1 MVLNTSA
8 TIESQKDKRMKEHQ
22 RRLSSLEATLEYTFT
37 DRSLLETAL
46 THTSFVKGDGKR
58 QTHNERLEF
67 LGDAVLELCVSE
79 HLYHQQPQ
87 LQEGAMTRHRARLV
101 CERALY
107 SAAVSLGIPSY
118 LRLGNGEE
126 LTGGREK
133 PSIVSD
139 ALEAILGAIYLDGG
153 LEHARRVII
162 ERVIRLLEE
171 ARVDET
177 DKDYKTRLQEYVQ
190 KGHIGL
196 LEYECLNEMG
206 PEHQKRF
213 TICVR
218 LSGEAIGEGTGLNKQ
233 SAGQEAAKAALLR
246 LGVLEEEA

>member
-1 MVLNTSA
+1 MPDMQRAISA
-8 TIESQKDKRMKEHQ
+8 
-22 RRLSSLEATLEYTFT
+22 LEETLQYTFA

-67 LGDAVLELCVSE
+67 LGDAVLELSVSE
-79 HLYHQQPQ
+79 HLYREHPE

-101 CERALY
+101 CEQALY
-107 SAAVSLGIPSY
+107 NAALALGIPDC

-126 LTGGREK
+126 LTGGRQK

-139 ALEAILGAIYLDGG
+139 ALEAVLGAVYLDGG
-153 LEHARRVII
+153 LDNARRVILD
-162 ERVIRLLEE
+162 RVIRLLEE

-190 KGHIGL
+190 KGHIGT
-196 LEYECLNEMG
+196 LEYECLDEAG

-218 LSGEAIGEGTGLNKQ
+218 LSGEPIGEGMGLNKQ
-233 SAGQEAAKAALLR
+233 SAGQAAAKAALIR
-246 LGVLEEEA
+246 LGVLEDEA

>member
-1 MVLNTSA
+1 MTQQQDS
-8 TIESQKDKRMKEHQ
+8 
-22 RRLSSLEATLEYTFT
+22 LSTLEGTLEYTFT

-58 QTHNERLEF
+58 HTHNERLEF

-79 HLYHQQPQ
+79 HLYLEHPE

-101 CERALY
+101 CEHALY
-107 SAAVSLGIPSY
+107 SAAVTLGIPAY

-126 LTGGREK
+126 LTGGRSK

-139 ALEAILGAIYLDGG
+139 ALEAIIGAIFLDGG
-153 LEHARRVII
+153 IADAKRVIL
-162 ERVIRLLEE
+162 ERVIRLLED

-190 KGHIGL
+190 
-196 LEYECLNEMG
+196 
-206 PEHQKRF
+206 
-213 TICVR
+213 
-218 LSGEAIGEGTGLNKQ
+218 
-233 SAGQEAAKAALLR
+233 
-246 LGVLEEEA
+246 

>member
-1 MVLNTSA
+1 MPQMTNA
-8 TIESQKDKRMKEHQ
+8 
-22 RRLSSLEATLEYTFT
+22 LSLLEETLAYSFS

-79 HLYHQQPQ
+79 HLFRTHPE

-101 CERALY
+101 CEQALF
-107 SAAVSLGIPSY
+107 SAAVSLGIPEC

-126 LTGGREK
+126 LTGGRRK

-139 ALEAILGAIYLDGG
+139 ALEAVIGAIYLDGG
-153 LEHARRVII
+153 LENARRVIL
-162 ERVIRLLEE
+162 ERVIRLLED

-177 DKDYKTRLQEYVQ
+177 DRDYKTRLQEHVQ
-190 KGHIGL
+190 KGHIGI
-196 LEYECLNEMG
+196 LEYECLGETG
-206 PEHQKRF
+206 PEHQKLF

-218 LSGEAIGEGTGLNKQ
+218 LSGEPIGEGKGHNKQ
-233 SAGQEAAKAALLR
+233 NAGQAAAKDALLR
-246 LGVLEEEA
+246 LGVLGDGACD

>member
-1 MVLNTSA
+1 MTQQQDTLSA
-8 TIESQKDKRMKEHQ
+8 
-22 RRLSSLEATLEYTFT
+22 LEETLEYTFT

-79 HLYHQQPQ
+79 HLYLQQPRM
-87 LQEGAMTRHRARLV
+87 QEGAMTRHRARLV
-101 CERALY
+101 CERALF
-107 SAAVSLGIPSY
+107 SAANSLEIPAH

-126 LTGGREK
+126 LTGGRNK

-139 ALEAILGAIYLDGG
+139 ALEAVLGAIYLDGG
-153 LEHARRVII
+153 LEHARRVIL
-162 ERVIRLLEE
+162 EHVIRLLEE

-177 DKDYKTRLQEYVQ
+177 DKDYKTRLQEHVQ
-190 KGHIGL
+190 KGHIGM
-196 LEYECLNEMG
+196 LEYECMDEAG

-218 LSGEAIGEGTGLNKQ
+218 LSGEAIGTGTGLNKQ
-233 SAGQEAAKAALLR
+233 SAGQEAAKAALVHLR
-246 LGVLEEEA
+246 VLEEEA

>member
-1 MVLNTSA
+1 MPDMQQA
-8 TIESQKDKRMKEHQ
+8 
-22 RRLSSLEATLEYTFT
+22 LSTLEETLQYAFR

-79 HLYHQQPQ
+79 HLYCTHPE

-101 CERALY
+101 CEQALY
-107 SAAVSLGIPSY
+107 NAALALGIPKS

-126 LTGGREK
+126 LTGGRNK

-139 ALEAILGAIYLDGG
+139 ALEAVIGAIYLDGG
-153 LEHARRVII
+153 LEPARDVILN
-162 ERVIRLLEE
+162 RVIRLLEE

-177 DKDYKTRLQEYVQ
+177 DKDYKTRLQEFVQ
-190 KGHIGL
+190 KGHIGT
-196 LEYECLNEMG
+196 LEYECLGESG

-218 LSGEAIGEGTGLNKQ
+218 LSGESIGEGTGLNKQ
-233 SAGQEAAKAALLR
+233 SAGQEAAKAALIR
-246 LGVLEEEA
+246 FGVLEGERCD

>member
-1 MVLNTSA
+1 
-8 TIESQKDKRMKEHQ
+8 
-22 RRLSSLEATLEYTFT
+22 
-37 DRSLLETAL
+37 
-46 THTSFVKGDGKR
+46 
-58 QTHNERLEF
+58 
-67 LGDAVLELCVSE
+67 
-79 HLYHQQPQ
+79 
-87 LQEGAMTRHRARLV
+87 MTRHRARLV
-101 CERALY
+101 CERALF
-107 SAAVSLGIPSY
+107 SAANSLEIPAH

-126 LTGGREK
+126 LTGGRNK

-139 ALEAILGAIYLDGG
+139 ALEAVLGAIYLDGG
-153 LEHARRVII
+153 LEHARRVIL
-162 ERVIRLLEE
+162 EHVIRLLEE

-190 KGHIGL
+190 KGHIGM
-196 LEYECLNEMG
+196 LEYECMDEAG

-233 SAGQEAAKAALLR
+233 SAGQEAARAALIR

>member
-1 MVLNTSA
+1 MTQQQDTLSLL
-8 TIESQKDKRMKEHQ
+8 ES
-22 RRLSSLEATLEYTFT
+22 TLEYTFT

-79 HLYHQQPQ
+79 HLYLQQPQ

-107 SAAVSLGIPSY
+107 GAAVSLGIPAQ

-126 LTGGREK
+126 LTGGRSK

-139 ALEAILGAIYLDGG
+139 ALEAVLGAIYLDGG
-153 LEHARRVII
+153 IANAKRVIL
-162 ERVIRLLEE
+162 ERIIRLLET

-177 DKDYKTRLQEYVQ
+177 DKDYKTRLQEHVQ
-190 KGHIGL
+190 KLHIGT
-196 LEYECLNEMG
+196 LEYECMDEAG

-218 LSGEAIGEGTGLNKQ
+218 LSGEAIGEGTGHTKQ
-233 SAGQEAAKAALLR
+233 SAGQEAARAALIQ
-246 LGVLEEEA
+246 LGVLEDEA

>member
-1 MVLNTSA
+1 MPQPTNALDA
-8 TIESQKDKRMKEHQ
+8 LEES
-22 RRLSSLEATLEYTFT
+22 LAYTFHN
-37 DRSLLETAL
+37 RSLLEAAL

-79 HLYHQQPQ
+79 HLYIGHPE

-101 CERALY
+101 CEQALF
-107 SAAVSLGIPSY
+107 SAAVALGVPDG
-118 LRLGNGEE
+118 LLLGNGEE
-126 LTGGREK
+126 LTGGRKK

-139 ALEAILGAIYLDGG
+139 ALEAVIGAIYLDGG
-153 LEHARRVII
+153 LEHARRVIL

-177 DKDYKTRLQEYVQ
+177 DRDYKTRLQEHVQ

-196 LEYECLNEMG
+196 LEYECLDEAG

-218 LSGEAIGEGTGLNKQ
+218 LSGEAIGEGTGLSKQ
-233 SAGQEAAKAALLR
+233 SAGQAAARDALIR
-246 LGVLEEEA
+246 LGVLEDGACD

>member
-1 MVLNTSA
+1 MPDMPNVLSP
-8 TIESQKDKRMKEHQ
+8 
-22 RRLSSLEATLEYTFT
+22 LEDTLRYTFKN
-37 DRSLLETAL
+37 RSLLETAL

-79 HLYHQQPQ
+79 HLYLGHPE

-101 CERALY
+101 CEKALF
-107 SAAVSLGIPSY
+107 SAAKTLGIPEH

-126 LTGGREK
+126 LTGGRGK

-139 ALEAILGAIYLDGG
+139 ALEAVLGAIYLDGG
-153 LEHARRVII
+153 LEPARRVIL

-171 ARVDET
+171 AHVDET
-177 DKDYKTRLQEYVQ
+177 DKDYKTRLQEHVQ
-190 KGHIGL
+190 RDHIGT
-196 LEYECLNEMG
+196 LEYECLGETG
-206 PEHQKRF
+206 PEHQKLF

-218 LSGEAIGEGTGLNKQ
+218 LSGEPIGEGTGLNKQ
-233 SAGQEAAKAALLR
+233 SAGQEAAKSALIR
-246 LGVLEEEA
+246 LGVLEDGV

>member
-1 MVLNTSA
+1 MPVLENT
-8 TIESQKDKRMKEHQ
+8 
-22 RRLSSLEATLEYTFT
+22 LSVLEENLRYTFLN
-37 DRSLLETAL
+37 RSLLETAL
-46 THTSFVKGDGKR
+46 THTSFVKGDGKH

-79 HLYHQQPQ
+79 HLYRDHPEM
-87 LQEGAMTRHRARLV
+87 QEGAMTRHRARLV
-101 CERALY
+101 CEKALF
-107 SAAVSLGIPSY
+107 SAAVALGLPQS

-139 ALEAILGAIYLDGG
+139 ALEAVIGAIYLDGG
-153 LEHARRVII
+153 LENARKVII
-162 ERVIRLLEE
+162 DVVIRLLEE

-190 KGHIGL
+190 KGHIGK
-196 LEYECLNEMG
+196 LEYECRSVSG

-213 TICVR
+213 TICAL
-218 LSGEAIGEGTGLNKQ
+218 LSGEEIGVGEGANKQ
-233 SAGQEAAKAALLR
+233 SAGQEAAKDALIK
-246 LGVLEEEA
+246 LGVLEDESCV

>member
-1 MVLNTSA
+1 MPDM
-8 TIESQKDKRMKEHQ
+8 QKEI
-22 RRLSSLEATLEYTFT
+22 STLEETLQYVFSN
-37 DRSLLETAL
+37 RSLLETAL
-46 THTSFVKGDGKR
+46 THTSYVKGDGKR
-58 QTHNERLEF
+58 MAHNERLEF

-79 HLYHQQPQ
+79 HLFRDYPE

-101 CERALY
+101 CEPALF
-107 SAAVSLGIPSY
+107 SAAQTLGVPAF

-139 ALEAILGAIYLDGG
+139 ALEAIIGAIYLDGG
-153 LEHARRVII
+153 LEPARRVIQ

-177 DKDYKTRLQEYVQ
+177 DKDFKTRLQEYIQ

-196 LEYECLNEMG
+196 LEYECMDEKG

-213 TICVR
+213 TISAR
-218 LSGEAIGEGTGLNKQ
+218 LNGESIGTGTGLSKQ
-233 SAGQEAAKAALLR
+233 SAGQAAAKAALIR
-246 LGVLEEEA
+246 LGVLEGEA

>member
-1 MVLNTSA
+1 MTQQQNQLSA
-8 TIESQKDKRMKEHQ
+8 
-22 RRLSSLEATLEYTFT
+22 LEETLEYRFG

-46 THTSFVKGDGKR
+46 THTSFVKGDGR
-58 QTHNERLEF
+58 RLTHNERLEF

-79 HLYHQQPQ
+79 HLYLQKPQ

-101 CERALY
+101 CEHALY
-107 SAAVSLGIPSY
+107 SAALSLGIPAH

-126 LTGGREK
+126 ITGGRDK

-139 ALEAILGAIYLDGG
+139 ALEAVIGAIYLDGG
-153 LEHARRVII
+153 LEHARRVIR
-162 ERVIRLLEE
+162 ERVIRLLED

-190 KGHIGL
+190 KGHIGT
-196 LEYECLNEMG
+196 LEYECLSEAG

-218 LSGEAIGEGTGLNKQ
+218 LSGAAIGEGTGPNKQ
-233 SAGQEAAKAALLR
+233 SAGQEAARAALAH
-246 LGVLEEEA
+246 LGVLEGGA

>member
-1 MVLNTSA
+1 M
-8 TIESQKDKRMKEHQ
+8 IEQQD
-22 RRLSSLEATLEYTFT
+22 RLTPLEETLEYTFS

-79 HLYHQQPQ
+79 HLYLQQPQ

-101 CERALY
+101 CEHALY
-107 SAAVSLGIPSY
+107 SAALALGIPAY
-118 LRLGNGEE
+118 LCLGNGEE
-126 LTGGREK
+126 LTGGRNK

-139 ALEAILGAIYLDGG
+139 ALEAVVGAIYLDGG
-153 LEHARRVII
+153 LSHARRVIL
-162 ERVIRLLEE
+162 EHVIRLLEE
-171 ARVDET
+171 SRVDET
-177 DKDYKTRLQEYVQ
+177 DKDYKTRLQEHVQ
-190 KGHIGL
+190 KRHIGT
-196 LEYECLNEMG
+196 LEYECMSESG

-218 LSGEAIGEGTGLNKQ
+218 LSGDTIGEGTGLNKQ
-233 SAGQEAAKAALLR
+233 SAGQEAAKAALIR

>member
-1 MVLNTSA
+1 MTQQHDTLSA
-8 TIESQKDKRMKEHQ
+8 
-22 RRLSSLEATLEYTFT
+22 LEETLAYTFA

-79 HLYHQQPQ
+79 HLYLQQPQ

-101 CERALY
+101 CEHALFH
-107 SAAVSLGIPSY
+107 AAVSLGIPAH

-126 LTGGREK
+126 LTGGRNK

-139 ALEAILGAIYLDGG
+139 ALEAVLGAVYLDGG
-153 LEHARRVII
+153 LEHARRVIL
-162 ERVIRLLEE
+162 EHVIRQLEE
-171 ARVDET
+171 ARVDEM
-177 DKDYKTRLQEYVQ
+177 DKDFKTRLQEHVQ
-190 KGHIGL
+190 KGHIGT
-196 LEYECLNEMG
+196 LEYECMDETG

-218 LSGEAIGEGTGLNKQ
+218 LSGEKIGEGLGLNNQ
-233 SAGQEAAKAALLR
+233 SAGQEAAKSALR
-246 LGVLEEEA
+246 HLGVLEEEA

>member
-1 MVLNTSA
+1 MAQQQSQLN
-8 TIESQKDKRMKEHQ
+8 
-22 RRLSSLEATLEYTFT
+22 LLEETLEYTFT

-46 THTSFVKGDGKR
+46 THTSYVKGDGKR

-79 HLYHQQPQ
+79 HLFLQQPQ

-101 CERALY
+101 CEQALY
-107 SAAVSLGIPSY
+107 SAATALGIPEH

-126 LTGGREK
+126 ITGGRKK

-139 ALEAILGAIYLDGG
+139 ALEAVLGAIYLDGG
-153 LEHARRVII
+153 LINARRVII
-162 ERVIRLLEE
+162 ERVIRLLER

-177 DKDYKTRLQEYVQ
+177 DKDFKTRLQEHVQ
-190 KGHIGL
+190 KGHIGT
-196 LEYECLNEMG
+196 LEYECLDETG
-206 PEHQKRF
+206 PEHQKLF

-218 LSGEAIGEGTGLNKQ
+218 LSGEAIGKGYGLNKQ
-233 SAGQEAAKAALLR
+233 SAGQEAAKAALIQ